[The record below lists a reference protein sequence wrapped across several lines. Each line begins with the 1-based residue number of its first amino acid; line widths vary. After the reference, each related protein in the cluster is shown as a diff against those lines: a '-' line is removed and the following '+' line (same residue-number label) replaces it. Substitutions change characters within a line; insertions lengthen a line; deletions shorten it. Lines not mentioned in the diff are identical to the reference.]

1 MSARMYLWGL
11 SMLPH
16 LGSITIRRLVKA
28 LGDEQRAFWATAE
41 ELHGITGISPTK
53 AEAIVM
59 ARSKMDIARDWERLN
74 LLGTMQL
81 VTWLDKNYPWR
92 LLEIPDPPPVLYYQ
106 GDLACLDGPVIAIVG
121 RRRASPRGL
130 GWAKRLGRELGAA
143 GLTVVSGLAL
153 GIDAAAHTGALETGK
168 TVAVLGAGLDDIYP
182 KQHRQL
188 AQDICLRGALLT
200 SFPPGTP
207 PLRGNFPA
215 RNRIISGL
223 SVGVIVVEAGERSGS
238 LITASMALDQNRDV
252 YAIPGDPRDLGAAG
266 PNRLIQDGAKLIR
279 QAEDVLDEMRLSN
292 QLPLPMEFPMKSQA
306 KGKAHAPLEGVLG
319 QLLRCLDEPLHLDD
333 IALRTQLPMASINS
347 ALMHLELAGLV
358 EELAKGVFQRVG

>member
-11 SMLPH
+11 SLLPH

-28 LGDEQRAFWATAE
+28 LGDESRAFWASVE
-41 ELHGITGISPTK
+41 ELRGVAGINPAK

-59 ARSKMDIARDWERLN
+59 ARSKMDIVRDWERLN
-74 LLGTMQL
+74 AASTLQL
-81 VTWLDKNYPWR
+81 TTWLDKDYPWR
-92 LLEIPDPPPVLYYQ
+92 LLEISDPPPILYYQ
-106 GDLACLDGPVIAIVG
+106 GDLAYLDRPAVAVVG

-130 GWAKRLGRELGAA
+130 GWARRLGRDLGAA

-168 TVAVLGAGLDDIYP
+168 TAAVLGTGLDQMYP
-182 KQHRQL
+182 KQNRQL
-188 AQDICLRGALLT
+188 AQNICLEGVLVT

-223 SVGVIVVEAGERSGS
+223 SIGVIVVEAAERSGS

-266 PNRLIQDGAKLIR
+266 PNQLIQEGAKLIR
-279 QAEDVLDEMRLSN
+279 GAEDVLEEMRLSS
-292 QLPLPMEFPMKSQA
+292 QLPLPIEFPAKS
-306 KGKAHAPLEGVLG
+306 KAEPLEGIFGKLLG
-319 QLLRCLDEPLHLDD
+319 CLHEPLHLDD
-333 IALRTQLPMASINS
+333 IALRTDLPMASINS

-358 EELAKGVFQRVG
+358 EELARGVFQRVG